1 MNSYNFF
8 TTSTNCK
15 FSHYGPLNIDSNLR
29 PHQMVRHSSSGS
41 VKREERRKNK
51 EVQFLSANYGNQI
64 YGNFKVFDRL

>member
-29 PHQMVRHSSSGS
+29 PHQMVRHSILHSYSCEGDL
-41 VKREERRKNK
+41 
-51 EVQFLSANYGNQI
+51 FL
-64 YGNFKVFDRL
+64 